1 MVQFLANNQN
11 IVLADSWLFR
21 MYNAGIVQV
30 ILPQL
35 LEFCGTKQFQN
46 ATEELPLSTAW
57 VNGKSTLRLTLLK
70 KEWRYIL
77 AALRP
82 RDNLFIEMAQKHAAE
97 IMVPSSNL
105 YQLDQIDIKNLVTLP
120 HRRLANK
127 RWRETGIL
135 LPYGHSAK
143 GFNVLNP

>member
-1 MVQFLANNQN
+1 MLQFLANNQYR
-11 IVLADSWLFR
+11 VLADIWLFR
-21 MYNAGIVQV
+21 MYNAGVVQV

-35 LEFCGTKQFQN
+35 LEFFGTKQFQN
-46 ATEELPLSTAW
+46 ASEELPLSITW
-57 VNGKSTLRLTLLK
+57 VTGKSTLQLTLLK

-77 AALRP
+77 AVLKP
-82 RDNLFIEMAQKHAAE
+82 RDNLSIEMAQKHAAE

-105 YQLDQIDIKNLVTLP
+105 YQLDRIDLKNLVTLP

-127 RWRETGIL
+127 RWRETGII

-143 GFNVLNP
+143 GFDVISP